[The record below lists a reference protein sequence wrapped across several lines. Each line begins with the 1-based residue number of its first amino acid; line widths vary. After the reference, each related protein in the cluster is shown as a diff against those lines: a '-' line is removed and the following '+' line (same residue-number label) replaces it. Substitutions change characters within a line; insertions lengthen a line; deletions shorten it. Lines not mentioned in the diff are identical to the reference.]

1 MSKKLIALLTASIM
15 IFSACSLIPKEEKLP
30 DAPVLHTAQ
39 NTTYTQ
45 VAVARGNL
53 VKKETVQCQFESALE
68 QNLQF
73 TQTGEIIAH
82 IYVQKGDTVHAGD
95 LIAELDN
102 TQILQE
108 LENQNLVIVQLNL
121 QISQAK
127 ENLALLQKRISVL
140 KTASEKNP
148 QKYSSEV
155 QAAEQTL
162 ADRESNLEYLNSLHS
177 IEQQR
182 LNEIR
187 NRLSTRQ
194 LRAEIDGNVR
204 FVQQNE
210 GKNDLISNAGQTVCT
225 ISDLSSASF
234 TTQTEKGMFSAGNT
248 VSILYDDTE
257 HEATVAE
264 ISAGEKD
271 KETVRFQLALP
282 DASLSAGKQAKISVV
297 TASKENVLYLPSKA
311 VISVQNARMVYYVD
325 ENGIKNSKTI
335 TTGIE
340 ADGKTEIIDGLKE
353 GELVIQ

>member
-140 KTASEKNP
+140 KTASEKIH
-148 QKYSSEV
+148 KSIV
-155 QAAEQTL
+155 Q
-162 ADRESNLEYLNSLHS
+162 
-177 IEQQR
+177 IG
-182 LNEIR
+182 
-187 NRLSTRQ
+187 
-194 LRAEIDGNVR
+194 RAHV
-204 FVQQNE
+204 
-210 GKNDLISNAGQTVCT
+210 
-225 ISDLSSASF
+225 
-234 TTQTEKGMFSAGNT
+234 
-248 VSILYDDTE
+248 
-257 HEATVAE
+257 
-264 ISAGEKD
+264 
-271 KETVRFQLALP
+271 
-282 DASLSAGKQAKISVV
+282 
-297 TASKENVLYLPSKA
+297 
-311 VISVQNARMVYYVD
+311 
-325 ENGIKNSKTI
+325 
-335 TTGIE
+335 
-340 ADGKTEIIDGLKE
+340 
-353 GELVIQ
+353 